1 MKSFL
6 QSDWGPLLRQAAR
19 FLGHALALVW
29 TLAVMSRD
37 ALMLMNDEL
46 ATWWVAALGVAP
58 APNSWGLKPDALA
71 EREHSNLRAVAAPVA
86 PPATPSKPPRP
97 VMPGPEMLSRWFI
110 SDQTTMGGYR
120 LKGHAQADF
129 WRWVA
134 TWATA
139 LRMMSSWSITVTWPM
154 SYFAC

>member
-29 TLAVMSRD
+29 TLAVMGRD
-37 ALMLMNDEL
+37 ALTLMNDEL

-97 VMPGPEMLSRWFI
+97 VRKAAAVTVAPAKPRPARRRKAKAAPALAPVL
-110 SDQTTMGGYR
+110 MG
-120 LKGHAQADF
+120 A
-129 WRWVA
+129 
-134 TWATA
+134 
-139 LRMMSSWSITVTWPM
+139 
-154 SYFAC
+154 

>member
-29 TLAVMSRD
+29 TLAVMSRV

-46 ATWWVAALGVAP
+46 ATWWVVALGVAP
-58 APNSWGLKPDALA
+58 APV
-71 EREHSNLRAVAAPVA
+71 AVTAPVA

-97 VMPGPEMLSRWFI
+97 VRKAAAVTVAPAKPRPARRRKAKAAPALAPVL
-110 SDQTTMGGYR
+110 MG
-120 LKGHAQADF
+120 A
-129 WRWVA
+129 
-134 TWATA
+134 
-139 LRMMSSWSITVTWPM
+139 
-154 SYFAC
+154 

>member
-6 QSDWGPLLRQAAR
+6 QSDWGPSLRQAAR

-46 ATWWVAALGVAP
+46 ATWWVAALGVIP
-58 APNSWGLKPDALA
+58 APV
-71 EREHSNLRAVAAPVA
+71 AVAAPVA

-97 VMPGPEMLSRWFI
+97 VRKAAAVTVAPAKPRPARRRKAKAAPALAPVL
-110 SDQTTMGGYR
+110 MG
-120 LKGHAQADF
+120 A
-129 WRWVA
+129 
-134 TWATA
+134 
-139 LRMMSSWSITVTWPM
+139 
-154 SYFAC
+154 